1 MRNKSRVIPP
11 RLSRQVRLV
20 LVGMELSPK
29 RLTPLFPT
37 GRDRGPRE
45 FRPMGETP
53 RRGRA
58 AHRAHRQ
65 DRRRRSDRELLPS
78 LREPPHRRC
87 PPAANRHP
95 RHRPPAA
102 GYWTCV
108 RANPSPR
115 RARGR
120 SWILRFPGREA
131 PAKLPQVCSGRETRQ
146 PSQVPLADF
155 LRFFMGAG
163 SSEARASDLPRRLPE
178 HARGRRVWRG
188 AARTAIGHHGV
199 QFPLTRLGVRSPQNG
214 GRTTWP
220 APAWPREHSP
230 IGRAEDVVRLAG
242 VEPSDPL
249 N

>member
-1 MRNKSRVIPP
+1 
-11 RLSRQVRLV
+11 
-20 LVGMELSPK
+20 MELSPK

-37 GRDRGPRE
+37 GRDRGPQE

-78 LREPPHRRC
+78 LQEPPHRRC

-120 SWILRFPGREA
+120 SWIPLFPGQEA
-131 PAKLPQVCSGRETRQ
+131 PAKLPQVCSLRISFAFSWELVRAKL
-146 PSQVPLADF
+146 VPATPPAGYASMRPAAGLAQ
-155 LRFFMGAG
+155 
-163 SSEARASDLPRRLPE
+163 
-178 HARGRRVWRG
+178 RG

-199 QFPLTRLGVRSPQNG
+199 QLPLTRLGVRSPQNG

-220 APAWPREHSP
+220 APAWPREHYSTS
-230 IGRAEDVVRLAG
+230 GHSVLSAVVEVREKSWCAWQESNLR
-242 VEPSDPL
+242 PSD
-249 N
+249 